1 MTPVPFVPVC
11 AARIGPVWSE
21 GLARCGGPFLAGSA
35 FTAVDAFFAP
45 VVYRFRTYDVTP
57 QGAAAGYLAAMLS
70 HPALR
75 EWEAAAL
82 AEDFR
87 DPPHEA
93 ELAQIGRVTADLRVP
108 AR

>member
-1 MTPVPFVPVC
+1 M
-11 AARIGPVWSE
+11 
-21 GLARCGGPFLAGSA
+21 
-35 FTAVDAFFAP
+35 
-45 VVYRFRTYDVTP
+45 
-57 QGAAAGYLAAMLS
+57 
-70 HPALR
+70 R

-93 ELAQIGRVTADLRVP
+93 EMAQIGTVTADLRVP